1 MTTVLNPN
9 ETNPLD
15 RPTRSAFKVRIKL
28 GKTGRKII
36 THLVLLIGSGF
47 FVMPLIFMLST
58 SLKASR
64 QIAKFPPE
72 LIPNPFIWGNY
83 SDVFLYAPMH
93 KYLLNTIFLTIPT
106 IFGATIVSA
115 LAAYAFARLRA
126 PGKNI
131 IFFMLLST
139 MMLPGVVTMI
149 PTYIVFAKMGWV
161 GTYKPLI
168 VPALLGN
175 AFYIFLMRQFFTTIP
190 RDLEDAALVDGCS
203 RLRIF
208 WSLILPLA
216 KPVIATVTV
225 LAFMGSWNDYM
236 GPLIYLQEKAQYTLS
251 LGLQVFISTHNT
263 EFGLLMAASTMMVV
277 PVILLFFFAQEQFV
291 QGITLTGMKG

>member
-1 MTTVLNPN
+1 MTTILK
-9 ETNPLD
+9 ETEAGAKKAVAVPLLQKQVKKGL
-15 RPTRSAFKVRIKL
+15 RSLFSHLILLTGSAFFI
-28 GKTGRKII
+28 
-36 THLVLLIGSGF
+36 
-47 FVMPLIFMLST
+47 MPLIFMVST

-83 SDVFLYAPMH
+83 PDVFIYAPMH
-93 KYLLNTIFLTIPT
+93 HYLFNTLFLILPA
-106 IFGATIVSA
+106 IFGAAVTSA

-131 IFFMLLST
+131 IFYLLLST

-149 PTYIVFAKMGWV
+149 PTYIVFARLGWV
-161 GTYKPLI
+161 GTFNPLI

-216 KPVIATVTV
+216 RPILATVTV
-225 LAFMGSWNDYM
+225 LAFMGTWNDYM
-236 GPLIYLQEKAQYTLS
+236 GPLIYLQEKSQYTLS
-251 LGLQVFISTHNT
+251 LGLQVFITAHKT
-263 EFGLLMAASTMMVV
+263 EYGLLMAASSMMVL
-277 PVILLFFFAQEQFV
+277 PVILLFFFAQKQFV

>member
-1 MTTVLNPN
+1 MTTITKPTETTQQKVVSQSVLQKQ
-9 ETNPLD
+9 LKKGL
-15 RPTRSAFKVRIKL
+15 RSLFSHAILMV
-28 GKTGRKII
+28 
-36 THLVLLIGSGF
+36 GSVF
-47 FVMPLIFMLST
+47 FIMPLVFMVST

-83 SDVFLYAPMH
+83 SDVFVYAPMH
-93 KYLLNTIFLTIPT
+93 MYLLNTLFLILPA
-106 IFGATIVSA
+106 IFGASVSSA

-131 IFFMLLST
+131 IFYLLLST

-149 PTYIVFAKMGWV
+149 PTYIVFAKIGWV
-161 GTYKPLI
+161 GTFKPLI
-168 VPALLGN
+168 IPALLGN

-216 KPVIATVTV
+216 KPILATVTV
-225 LAFMGSWNDYM
+225 LAFMGAWNDYM
-236 GPLIYLQEKAQYTLS
+236 GPLIYLQDKSQYTLS
-251 LGLQVFISTHNT
+251 LGLQVFVTSHRT
-263 EFGLLMAASTMMVV
+263 EYGLLMAASTMMVM
-277 PVILLFFFAQEQFV
+277 PIILLFFFAQKQFV

>member
-1 MTTVLNPN
+1 MTTLTKQTEKTQKQIITQPVWQKQLTKGLRSLFSHTVLMIG
-9 ETNPLD
+9 
-15 RPTRSAFKVRIKL
+15 SAFFI
-28 GKTGRKII
+28 
-36 THLVLLIGSGF
+36 
-47 FVMPLIFMLST
+47 MPLIFMVST

-83 SDVFLYAPMH
+83 TAVFVYAPMH
-93 KYLLNTIFLTIPT
+93 QYLLNTLFLILPA
-106 IFGATIVSA
+106 IFGASISSA

-126 PGKNI
+126 PGKNV
-131 IFFMLLST
+131 IFYLLLST

-149 PTYIVFAKMGWV
+149 PTYIVFAKIGWV
-161 GTYKPLI
+161 GTFKPLI
-168 VPALLGN
+168 IPALLGN

-216 KPVIATVTV
+216 KPIIATVTV
-225 LAFMGSWNDYM
+225 LAFMGAWNDYM
-236 GPLIYLQEKAQYTLS
+236 GPLIYLQERSQYTLS
-251 LGLQVFISTHNT
+251 LGLQVFVTTHKT
-263 EFGLLMAASTMMVV
+263 EYGLLMAASTMMVM
-277 PVILLFFFAQEQFV
+277 PIIILFFFAQKQFV

>member
-1 MTTVLNPN
+1 MATLSKQNHNTQERNIV
-9 ETNPLD
+9 
-15 RPTRSAFKVRIKL
+15 RPVQKKKVHSTLRSMFS
-28 GKTGRKII
+28 
-36 THLVLLIGSGF
+36 HLILIVGSLF
-47 FVMPLIFMLST
+47 FVAPLIFMLST

-64 QIAKFPPE
+64 QIAIFPPE

-83 SDVFLYAPMH
+83 TDVFIYAPMH
-93 KYLLNTIFLTIPT
+93 QYLFNTLFLTLPA
-106 IFGATIVSA
+106 IFGATITSA

-126 PGKNI
+126 PGKNF

-139 MMLPGVVTMI
+139 MMLPSVVTMI
-149 PTYIVFAKMGWV
+149 PTYIVFAKIGWV
-161 GTYKPLI
+161 GTFKPLM
-168 VPALLGN
+168 VPALMGN

-216 KPVIATVTV
+216 KPIIATVTV
-225 LAFMGSWNDYM
+225 LAFMSSWNDYM
-236 GPLIYLQEKAQYTLS
+236 GPLIYLQERSQYTLS
-251 LGLQVFISTHNT
+251 LGLQVFVTSHKT
-263 EFGLLMAASTMMVV
+263 EYGLLMAASSMMVA
-277 PVILLFFFAQEQFV
+277 PIILLFFFAQKQFV

>member
-1 MTTVLNPN
+1 MATLSKQNHTTQERNIV
-9 ETNPLD
+9 
-15 RPTRSAFKVRIKL
+15 RPVQKKKVQSTLRSVFS
-28 GKTGRKII
+28 
-36 THLVLLIGSGF
+36 HLILIVGSMF
-47 FVMPLIFMLST
+47 FVAPLIFMLST

-64 QIAKFPPE
+64 QIAIFPPE

-83 SDVFLYAPMH
+83 TDVFIYAPMH
-93 KYLLNTIFLTIPT
+93 QYLFNTLFLTLPAI
-106 IFGATIVSA
+106 IGATITSA

-126 PGKNI
+126 PGKSF

-139 MMLPGVVTMI
+139 MMLPSVVTMI
-149 PTYIVFAKMGWV
+149 PTYIVFAKIGWV
-161 GTYKPLI
+161 GTFKPLM
-168 VPALLGN
+168 VPALMGN

-216 KPVIATVTV
+216 KPIIATVTV
-225 LAFMGSWNDYM
+225 LAFMSSWNDYM
-236 GPLIYLQEKAQYTLS
+236 GPLIYLQERSQYTLS
-251 LGLQVFISTHNT
+251 LGLQVFVTSHKT
-263 EFGLLMAASTMMVV
+263 EYGLLMAASSMMVA
-277 PVILLFFFAQEQFV
+277 PIILLFFFAQKQFV

>member
-1 MTTVLNPN
+1 MTTLTKQTEKTQKQIITQPVWQKQLMKGLRSLFSHAVLMIG
-9 ETNPLD
+9 
-15 RPTRSAFKVRIKL
+15 SAFFI
-28 GKTGRKII
+28 
-36 THLVLLIGSGF
+36 
-47 FVMPLIFMLST
+47 MPLIFMVST

-83 SDVFLYAPMH
+83 TDVFVYAPMH
-93 KYLLNTIFLTIPT
+93 QYLLNTLFLILPA
-106 IFGATIVSA
+106 ILGASISSA

-126 PGKNI
+126 PGKNV
-131 IFFMLLST
+131 IFYLLLST

-149 PTYIVFAKMGWV
+149 PTYIVFAKIGWV
-161 GTYKPLI
+161 GTFKPLI
-168 VPALLGN
+168 IPALLGN

-216 KPVIATVTV
+216 KPILATVTV
-225 LAFMGSWNDYM
+225 LAFMGAWNDYM
-236 GPLIYLQEKAQYTLS
+236 GPLIYLQDRSQYTLS
-251 LGLQVFISTHNT
+251 LGLQVFVTSHKT
-263 EFGLLMAASTMMVV
+263 EYGLLMAASTMMVM
-277 PVILLFFFAQEQFV
+277 PIILLFFFAQKQFV